1 MNTRRAIATTCASAR
16 LFALSIL
23 FGGSSAIVFAAITF
37 VKTARAQGMT
47 VAEAA
52 RYNAPTFIAYSKIAL
67 VLAAVLALAELTEY
81 FLSQVRPTV
90 SQAIRYGAELA
101 CIAATLVFGV
111 VIVPAMDKLLP
122 ELTRSALAY
131 DAFHKLHHWSEVYFG
146 CMILFALISLVAPA
160 FKKE

>member
-1 MNTRRAIATTCASAR
+1 MNTRRAIATTCTSAR

-23 FGGSSAIVFAAITF
+23 FGGSTAIVFAAITF
-37 VKTARAQGMT
+37 VKNATAQGMT

-52 RYNAPTFIAYSKIAL
+52 RYNAPTFIAYSKVTLALAILL
-67 VLAAVLALAELTEY
+67 VLAEATEY

-90 SQAIRYGAELA
+90 SQAVRYGSELA
-101 CIAATLVFGV
+101 CVAATLVFGA
-111 VIVPAMDKLLP
+111 VIVPAMEKLLP

-131 DAFHKLHHWSEVYFG
+131 DAFHKLHHWSQVYFG
-146 CMILFALISLVAPA
+146 CIILFALIALIAPA